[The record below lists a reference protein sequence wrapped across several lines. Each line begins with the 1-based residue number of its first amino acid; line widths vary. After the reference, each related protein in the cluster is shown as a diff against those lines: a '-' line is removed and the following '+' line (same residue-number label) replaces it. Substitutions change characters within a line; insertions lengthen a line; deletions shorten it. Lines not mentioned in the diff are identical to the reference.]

1 MKRIT
6 FKSVLSIVLC
16 SIVAM
21 LAISCSKDIVQENEF
36 ETIEFYAKEGQ
47 LPRWQEQLQWISDTF
62 EDVFPDLKLV
72 GWRSIGSLNSQT
84 EIEKF
89 IEEGLQDNKF
99 FGHTI
104 DAENRVYEV
113 APRSELNQ
121 KYGVWNENAT
131 AILKKQFKDKMPIG
145 ANIIEL
151 RWIYKGEEYI
161 EKIAVSNEIDELGN
175 AIRFSTISQFIL
187 TKNTPLADWQ
197 IKDINQR
204 KQEIMTPEKQNLV
217 ELCIKKLKSKTTR
230 TGIDGEEE
238 PRNLYHASSHHSY
251 LSPYRINGAS
261 VCDVELIFVTQF
273 DMNALAFDAWDVVIV
288 KHNSTTGHQCDTDAV
303 LTYGIKGVSAS
314 ATHKWGYTW
323 AFIGY
328 TETERVVDVSRGT
341 DCLYFSHIENQYISD
356 DISVLCPIPES
367 NK

>member
-1 MKRIT
+1 MRCEKI
-6 FKSVLSIVLC
+6 KSVLSIVLC

-21 LAISCSKDIVQENEF
+21 LTISCSKDIVQESEF
-36 ETIEFYAKEGQ
+36 NPVEFYEEDGQ
-47 LPRWQEQLQWISDTF
+47 LPRWQEQLQWIADTF
-62 EDVFPDLKLV
+62 KNVFPELELA
-72 GWRSIGSLNSQT
+72 GWRNVGNLNSQ
-84 EIEKF
+84 EAIDKF
-89 IEEGLQDNKF
+89 LEEGLQDNKF

-113 APRSELNQ
+113 APRSELMQ

-161 EKIAVSNEIDELGN
+161 EKIAVTNEIDELGN
-175 AIRFSTISQFIL
+175 AIRFSTVSQFIR
-187 TKNTPLADWQ
+187 TVDVPLADWQ
-197 IKDINQR
+197 IKDLKERQQTVIAPD
-204 KQEIMTPEKQNLV
+204 KQLLIEN
-217 ELCIKKLKSKTTR
+217 CAKKLRDRTTR

-238 PRNLYHASSHHSY
+238 PRNLYQINNPYGYISPHH
-251 LSPYRINGAS
+251 INGVS

-273 DMNALAFDAWDVVIV
+273 DMNTLTFDAWDVIIV
-288 KHNSTTGHQCDTDAV
+288 RHNSVYGYQCDTDAV
-303 LTYGIKGVSAS
+303 LTYGIKDVSAS
-314 ATHKWGYTW
+314 ASHIWGYTW

-328 TETERVVDVSRGT
+328 NETERVVDVSRGINY
-341 DCLYFSHIENQYISD
+341 LYFSHLDNKYISD
-356 DISVLCPIPES
+356 NISVVCPIPIF